1 MKKIVLIV
9 SLGVL
14 IIFLSN
20 FQNPVEVPHEM
31 IVDKSKGEWTLMVIP
46 DMQRYTE
53 DWSEQGYEW
62 QEEVTPLSGW

>member
-20 FQNPVEVPHEM
+20 FQNPVE
-31 IVDKSKGEWTLMVIP
+31 GNF
-46 DMQRYTE
+46 
-53 DWSEQGYEW
+53 G
-62 QEEVTPLSGW
+62 